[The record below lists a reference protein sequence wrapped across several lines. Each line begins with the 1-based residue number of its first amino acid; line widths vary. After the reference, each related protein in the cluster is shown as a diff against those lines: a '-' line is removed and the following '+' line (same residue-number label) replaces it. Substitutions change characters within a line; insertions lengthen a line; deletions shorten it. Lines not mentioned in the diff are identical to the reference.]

1 MDQIKQLKMM
11 RTRQAYFSAVA
22 EEYASLRD
30 FINAQHR
37 WLAIM
42 GISLIY
48 SEDCIKLKI
57 HTGSET
63 YEEYHLVYDSG
74 GFVTVSDLV
83 RVNGGILIDLTTA
96 IMNKTNFKTI

>member
-11 RTRQAYFSAVA
+11 RTRHAYFSAVA
-22 EEYASLRD
+22 EEYASLGN
-30 FINAQHR
+30 FFTAHHR

-57 HTGSET
+57 HTGSGT
-63 YEEYHLVYDSG
+63 YEEYHLVY
-74 GFVTVSDLV
+74 
-83 RVNGGILIDLTTA
+83 
-96 IMNKTNFKTI
+96 